1 MFDCFLTAIELARKG
16 HWNLFVGRAFRMLGL
31 HAALRSMT
39 CRIKIPGE
47 FLKQDLRIYLELGDW
62 ISDDIC
68 RYGQWEPVLS
78 KAILAYARRG
88 GILIDAGANL
98 GYFSLLWAAANAA
111 NRVWAFE
118 ASPRVYPK
126 LARNIQLNRLNSQIQ
141 SFQIALSDRNGIS
154 AFECGPHEQTG
165 WGRLVVGSVADAAN
179 VEMARMD
186 TLFATIPRI
195 EVLKIDTEGADTLV
209 LAGAEGLLREKR
221 IGAVYFEQARD
232 QMAAMGVNPGD
243 AVRLLE
249 DCGYEVSRLD
259 DPRYDGEDGVTQ
271 WQALPR

>member
-16 HWNLFVGRAFRMLGL
+16 HWHLFAARAFRLLGL

-78 KAILAYARRG
+78 RAILARAHKS
-88 GILIDAGANL
+88 GILVDAGANL
-98 GYFSLLWAAANAA
+98 GYFSLLWAASHAA
-111 NRVWAFE
+111 NRVYAFE
-118 ASPRVYPK
+118 ASPRVFPK
-126 LARNIQLNRLNSQIQ
+126 LARNIQLNRLSGQIQ

-165 WGRLVVGSVADAAN
+165 WGRLVIGSVADTDN
-179 VEMARMD
+179 VEIARMD

-209 LAGAEGLLREKR
+209 LTGAEGLLRQKK
-221 IGAVYFEQARD
+221 IGAVYFEQILD
-232 QMAAMGVNPGD
+232 QMAELGVNPGD
-243 AVRLLE
+243 AARLLE
-249 DCGYEVSRLD
+249 DCGYEVSRLN
-259 DPRYDGEDGVTQ
+259 DPRYDGDDRVTQ
-271 WQALPR
+271 WQAFPR